1 VDVLSVVQNMET
13 PEKTTT
19 QVVREGLENAC
30 REFTERIAPRGF
42 LRTKKMFWTRENLH
56 TVDFIH
62 FHRSGSSYGAP
73 RNFSVDIRVHFGIRV
88 LNDRFEAAALNGPFS
103 DPTLTREGGYHLRF
117 NAKSGSTYD
126 RCVDD
131 LVRFVAEQGEPWFT
145 RFRDSGT
152 LVEAADSPLHLDS
165 VELLKAA
172 LIGRL
177 DPTNVAISRKILG
190 IKPAK
195 K

>member
-1 VDVLSVVQNMET
+1 MEV

-19 QVVREGLENAC
+19 QVVRDGLEKAC
-30 REFTERIAPRGF
+30 REFTERIAAQGYS
-42 LRTKKMFWTRENLH
+42 RTKKMFWTRENQH

-62 FHRSGSSYGAP
+62 FHRGGSSYGASI
-73 RNFSVDIRVHFGIRV
+73 NFSVDIRVHFGIRV

-103 DPTLTREGGYHLRF
+103 DATLTRAGHYHLRF
-117 NAKSGSTYD
+117 NAKSGSTYE

-131 LVRFVAEQGEPWFT
+131 LVRFLVEQGEPWFI
-145 RFRDSGT
+145 RFRDPRVLT
-152 LVEAADSPLHLDS
+152 EAVDTPLRPDAIDFLS
-165 VELLKAA
+165 AA
-172 LIGRL
+172 LTGESQAENMTL
-177 DPTNVAISRKILG
+177 SRKILG